1 MRRAQAASAPARDFT
16 AASRL
21 GRAMPQRISAAPA
34 TPCSPRLSSRK
45 ITPSRPALSG
55 LSAQNMPARSAVVP
69 RWATGCNV
77 KLARIPITVDTEE
90 LVVRGC
96 VRTSGKADPDDA
108 KLVIVR
114 STKYLDEVYMSRAAV
129 AAARQDSIEVIGDYF
144 DVEFDEN
151 GRMKL
156 FE

>member
-1 MRRAQAASAPARDFT
+1 M
-16 AASRL
+16 
-21 GRAMPQRISAAPA
+21 
-34 TPCSPRLSSRK
+34 
-45 ITPSRPALSG
+45 
-55 LSAQNMPARSAVVP
+55 
-69 RWATGCNV
+69 